1 MPRITI
7 DGIEAN
13 TEDLSDSA
21 RALLEKARFA
31 EMQARSL
38 REETAVLMRARQA
51 FVADLK
57 EALARTPSMGSS
69 PETGG

>member
-13 TEDLSDSA
+13 TEDLSDAA

-38 REETAVLMRARQA
+38 REEIAVLMRARQA

-57 EALARTPSMGSS
+57 ETLARTPSI
-69 PETGG
+69 GGTPAAGE

>member
-13 TEDLSDSA
+13 TEDLSDAA

-38 REETAVLMRARQA
+38 REELAVLMRARQA

-57 EALARTPSMGSS
+57 EALVHTPSIDAS
-69 PETGG
+69 PAKGD